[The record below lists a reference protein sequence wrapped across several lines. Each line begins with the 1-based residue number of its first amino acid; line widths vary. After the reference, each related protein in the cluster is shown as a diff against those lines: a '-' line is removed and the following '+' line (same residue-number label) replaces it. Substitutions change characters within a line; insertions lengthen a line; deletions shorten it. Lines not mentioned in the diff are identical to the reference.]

1 MFFRKSAD
9 RFSRSPFRR
18 PQRRAGG
25 EPVQS
30 IEALESRVIPGS
42 LIPTETG
49 TAVGHLLPVEQV
61 ELLARSN
68 HPDLSPAD
76 IALQQADREMS
87 SVQEVM
93 RWLDQP
99 RHQQQAEQ
107 TAQRILDESGPTPD
121 PTGTSRDESSGE
133 GTHPQNPDHRL
144 EHQSET
150 EAGEI
155 DEPLELSSEELLA
168 GLAIASES
176 AGENESDDD
185 PDGEA
190 GTEETTT
197 PRKSKRTSHA
207 GEDDDTATA
216 VRSGSST
223 GSSQAIDLTFAGSS
237 GPGEAARQCAGYFP
251 VSGGGGDRSS
261 GTGGAGTGA
270 LPVAGSS
277 TNGESTGSSQTDSS
291 STSGS
296 QPVVVRYD
304 FRSIAGYTN
313 EFTAAQQS
321 AAELAL
327 RNWENALD
335 GQIVFERDTQAPD
348 SEVVI
353 LYLGQLEAF
362 GHESTPGEVLGLGGT
377 VAVENHNGS
386 IHTQRVIALD
396 RTENYDISPGNGN
409 PVGTYD
415 LTTVVGHEMG
425 HVLGIEDASATGP
438 GDIMN
443 QVYDVERSPESYHF
457 AANTYLSGLD
467 LSTPG
472 STASLHGL
480 HAMITGYPQLSQAE
494 VQALLAYASQV
505 SPSEDAIIAI
515 VDRGGNILGVRVE
528 AGVDA
533 GLQADPQLRTFA
545 IDGAVAKAR
554 TAAFFA
560 NGDPQSETF
569 APITSRLVRFIS
581 QSTVSFREVN
591 SNPNSADPNVRGPGF
606 VAPIGVG
613 GHFPP
618 EIAYTPP
625 VDLFAIEHTNRD
637 SIVHPGEDGV
647 KGTADDITLRSRFN
661 IDPAF
666 VPFDSDGD
674 GMVDNPDTDSDGL
687 ANLRLS
693 APESYGFVSGLYP
706 QAQARGIAT
715 LPGGVPLYRDTNGDG
730 IGDTIIG
737 GVGVFFPGPDGTADF
752 EQGFVAGVGQTESQ
766 RTNASRVLEAEFI
779 AVVTAGGSKGAA
791 ARVPGAEPPVHPVPT
806 LDIPFGRLDLVGI
819 QLEVIGPTPGI
830 LGVEQLVNFGTAL
843 GPLTGANSGA
853 DQQVTTGGD
862 LYQDGQ
868 SVPYGYLVTPHD
880 GGDFDADGNP
890 DITAAQVQQI
900 IENGIAEANSVRAA
914 IRLPIGSRTRMVF
927 AVTDRG
933 GNVLGLFRMRDA
945 TIFSIDVAI
954 AKARNTA
961 YYADATALQP
971 IDQVTGVEG
980 TVPAGTAFTNRTIR
994 FLAEPRYPSGQ
1005 DGRPAGDFSILN
1017 DLSAALGIPT
1027 GGTND
1032 VQLVESNAV
1041 IPASA
1046 FNSVLGH
1053 DAFVPGTNFR
1063 DPGDGAIAT
1072 GDPLTDRRANQNG
1085 IVFFPGSTPLYG
1097 NAGGLI
1103 GGFGV
1108 SGDGVDQDDVVTF
1121 SGAQGFLPPDAV
1133 IRADEVVVDNVRL
1146 PYIKF
1151 LRNPRG

>member
-1 MFFRKSAD
+1 
-9 RFSRSPFRR
+9 
-18 PQRRAGG
+18 
-25 EPVQS
+25 
-30 IEALESRVIPGS
+30 
-42 LIPTETG
+42 
-49 TAVGHLLPVEQV
+49 
-61 ELLARSN
+61 
-68 HPDLSPAD
+68 
-76 IALQQADREMS
+76 
-87 SVQEVM
+87 
-93 RWLDQP
+93 
-99 RHQQQAEQ
+99 
-107 TAQRILDESGPTPD
+107 
-121 PTGTSRDESSGE
+121 
-133 GTHPQNPDHRL
+133 
-144 EHQSET
+144 
-150 EAGEI
+150 
-155 DEPLELSSEELLA
+155 
-168 GLAIASES
+168 
-176 AGENESDDD
+176 
-185 PDGEA
+185 
-190 GTEETTT
+190 
-197 PRKSKRTSHA
+197 
-207 GEDDDTATA
+207 
-216 VRSGSST
+216 
-223 GSSQAIDLTFAGSS
+223 
-237 GPGEAARQCAGYFP
+237 
-251 VSGGGGDRSS
+251 
-261 GTGGAGTGA
+261 
-270 LPVAGSS
+270 
-277 TNGESTGSSQTDSS
+277 
-291 STSGS
+291 
-296 QPVVVRYD
+296 
-304 FRSIAGYTN
+304 
-313 EFTAAQQS
+313 
-321 AAELAL
+321 
-327 RNWENALD
+327 
-335 GQIVFERDTQAPD
+335 
-348 SEVVI
+348 
-353 LYLGQLEAF
+353 
-362 GHESTPGEVLGLGGT
+362 
-377 VAVENHNGS
+377 
-386 IHTQRVIALD
+386 
-396 RTENYDISPGNGN
+396 
-409 PVGTYD
+409 
-415 LTTVVGHEMG
+415 MG
-425 HVLGIEDASATGP
+425 HVLGLEDISTTGS

-443 QVYDVERSPESYHF
+443 QVYDIERSLESYHF
-457 AANTYLSGLD
+457 AADTYLSNVD
-467 LSTPG
+467 LSAPD
-472 STASLHGL
+472 SLASLHGL

-533 GLQADPQLRTFA
+533 GLQADPQLLTFA

-618 EIAYTPP
+618 EIAYAPP

-674 GMVDNPDTDSDGL
+674 GMVDNPDTDADGL

-693 APESYGFVSGLYP
+693 APESYGFVSGVFP
-706 QAQARGIAT
+706 EAQARGIAT

-779 AVVTAGGSKGAA
+779 AFVTAGGSTGAA
-791 ARVPGAEPPVHPVPT
+791 TRVPGAKPIPNST
-806 LDIPFGRLDLVGI
+806 LDVPFGRLDLVGI
-819 QLEVIGPTPGI
+819 QLEAFGPTPGI

-880 GGDFDADGNP
+880 GGDFDGDGNP

-945 TIFSIDVAI
+945 TVFSIDVAV

-1027 GGTND
+1027 GGIND
-1032 VQLVESNAV
+1032 VQLVESTAV

-1046 FNSVLGH
+1046 FNSVLGY